1 MPDIFISYRRDD
13 TSGYAGR
20 LYDQIS
26 QHVGADHVFMDVA
39 DIGPGS
45 DFVEVIEKQ
54 VGTCDALIALIGK
67 NWLAVKDDQNRPRLG
82 SSGDFVSVEILAAL
96 KRNVEVI
103 PVLVGGAKMPL
114 QQELPESLQP
124 LARRQALSLSDT
136 NFARDVQDLIAALE
150 KGQGHTM
157 LPRRTPK
164 SALITAALLLVVI
177 AVGLWKWH
185 ESKSRRDGSAS
196 QSATAPAATGAS
208 APSTNPSPASAS
220 TDISG
225 NWKAVLSK
233 NGGRFNVL
241 FTFEVSGERLF
252 GRVVYPTGEAGIQ
265 NGTIKNG
272 QLSFITRHTPQFADH
287 EATITAD
294 GRISGGDIEIVMQD
308 DDGFAKGIAH
318 RVPQSETPKQ

>member
-26 QHVGADHVFMDVA
+26 AHIGADHVFMDVA

-67 NWLAVKDDQNRPRLG
+67 NWLTVKDDQSRPRIG
-82 SSGDFVSVEILAAL
+82 NSDDFVSIEILAAL

-114 QQELPESLQP
+114 QRELPESLQP

-150 KGQGHTM
+150 RTGT
-157 LPRRTPK
+157 PR
-164 SALITAALLLVVI
+164 
-177 AVGLWKWH
+177 
-185 ESKSRRDGSAS
+185 SRD
-196 QSATAPAATGAS
+196 
-208 APSTNPSPASAS
+208 
-220 TDISG
+220 
-225 NWKAVLSK
+225 
-233 NGGRFNVL
+233 
-241 FTFEVSGERLF
+241 ERSSL
-252 GRVVYPTGEAGIQ
+252 
-265 NGTIKNG
+265 
-272 QLSFITRHTPQFADH
+272 H
-287 EATITAD
+287 
-294 GRISGGDIEIVMQD
+294 
-308 DDGFAKGIAH
+308 
-318 RVPQSETPKQ
+318 

>member
-54 VGTCDALIALIGK
+54 VGTCDALIALIGT
-67 NWLAVKDDQNRPRLG
+67 NWLTVKDDQNRPRIG
-82 SSGDFVSVEILAAL
+82 NSGDFVSIEILAAL

-114 QQELPESLQP
+114 QRELPESLQP
-124 LARRQALSLSDT
+124 LARRQAVAISDT
-136 NFARDVQDLIAALE
+136 HFARDVEDLIGALE
-150 KGQGHTM
+150 KGESRPT
-157 LPRRTPK
+157 LPRRSSTL
-164 SALITAALLLVVI
+164 AVIAAALLLIVI
-177 AVGLWKWH
+177 GGGLWKWQA
-185 ESKSRRDGSAS
+185 SKSRRADSAS
-196 QSATAPAATGAS
+196 PSAIAPAATGES
-208 APSTNPSPASAS
+208 ANPYPASARA
-220 TDISG
+220 DISG
-225 NWKAVLSK
+225 NWKAALSK
-233 NGGRFNVL
+233 NGSTFSVL
-241 FTFEVSGERLF
+241 FTFEVSGEKLF

-287 EATITAD
+287 EATITID
-294 GRISGGDIEIVMQD
+294 GRVSGEDIEILMQD
-308 DDGFAKGIAH
+308 DNGLAKGVAH
-318 RVPQSETPKQ
+318 RVAQSDTPKQ

>member
-1 MPDIFISYRRDD
+1 
-13 TSGYAGR
+13 
-20 LYDQIS
+20 
-26 QHVGADHVFMDVA
+26 
-39 DIGPGS
+39 
-45 DFVEVIEKQ
+45 
-54 VGTCDALIALIGK
+54 
-67 NWLAVKDDQNRPRLG
+67 
-82 SSGDFVSVEILAAL
+82 
-96 KRNVEVI
+96 
-103 PVLVGGAKMPL
+103 MPL

-185 ESKSRRDGSAS
+185 ESKSLRDGSAS
-196 QSATAPAATGAS
+196 QSAATGAS

-233 NGGRFNVL
+233 SGSRFNVL

-287 EATITAD
+287 EATITVD